1 MCRAISPASFLAM
14 AFKKRRSPTI
24 AYSELEACRQKMV
37 VLGSSSNESY
47 DVDWNHDSL
56 LFTLG
61 FYAPV
66 FQDEGADMKCNLEAL
81 DKYFS
86 VITSDIPRADVERL
100 ESAFA

>member
-1 MCRAISPASFLAM
+1 MCRSISPASFLAIV
-14 AFKKRRSPTI
+14 FNKRRSASI
-24 AYSELEACRQKMV
+24 AYSDLEACRQKMV
-37 VLGSSSNESY
+37 GMRAGLNESY
-47 DVDWNHDSL
+47 DVDWNHDSF

-66 FQDEGADMKCNLEAL
+66 FQDEGADMKCDLEAL

-86 VITSDIPRADVERL
+86 VITSDIPPEDVERL

>member
-1 MCRAISPASFLAM
+1 MCRSISPASFLAI
-14 AFKKRRSPTI
+14 AFNKRRSASI
-24 AYSELEACRQKMV
+24 AYSDLEACRQKMV
-37 VLGSSSNESY
+37 GLRDGSSESY
-47 DVDWNHDSL
+47 DVDWDHDSF

-86 VITSDIPRADVERL
+86 VITSDIPREDVERL
-100 ESAFA
+100 ESVFA

>member
-1 MCRAISPASFLAM
+1 MCRSISPASFLAI
-14 AFKKRRSPTI
+14 AFNKRRSASI
-24 AYSELEACRQKMV
+24 AYSDLEACRQKMV
-37 VLGSSSNESY
+37 GLRVGLSESY
-47 DVDWNHDSL
+47 DVDWDHDSF

-86 VITSDIPRADVERL
+86 IITSDIPREDVERL
-100 ESAFA
+100 ESVFA